1 MNRSWLCE
9 IMKGLSIKMFIVLLG
24 PPGAG
29 KGTQAQRIAVNTG
42 LLHLS
47 TGDMFRENVKD
58 KTELGVVAKTFMD
71 KGELVPDEVTIQMIL
86 ERINRSDAISGAM
99 FDGFPRNLVQ
109 AKALDDA
116 LADRGDS
123 IMHALLISVP
133 DDELVSRLG
142 GRWLCRECG
151 AVYHEKNDPPEK
163 VGICDS
169 CSGEL
174 YQRDD
179 DQADVVRS
187 RLATMKPPIELIN
200 HYKDADL
207 LSEFDGTREL
217 DEITADL
224 LGVLQL

>member
-99 FDGFPRNLVQ
+99 FDCFPRNLVQ

-142 GRWLCRECG
+142 GRWLCR
-151 AVYHEKNDPPEK
+151 
-163 VGICDS
+163 
-169 CSGEL
+169 
-174 YQRDD
+174 
-179 DQADVVRS
+179 
-187 RLATMKPPIELIN
+187 
-200 HYKDADL
+200 
-207 LSEFDGTREL
+207 
-217 DEITADL
+217 
-224 LGVLQL
+224 

>member
-151 AVYHEKNDPPEK
+151 AV
-163 VGICDS
+163 
-169 CSGEL
+169 
-174 YQRDD
+174 
-179 DQADVVRS
+179 
-187 RLATMKPPIELIN
+187 
-200 HYKDADL
+200 
-207 LSEFDGTREL
+207 
-217 DEITADL
+217 
-224 LGVLQL
+224 

>member
-1 MNRSWLCE
+1 
-9 IMKGLSIKMFIVLLG
+9 MKGLSIKMFIVLLG

-151 AVYHEKNDPPEK
+151 AV
-163 VGICDS
+163 
-169 CSGEL
+169 
-174 YQRDD
+174 
-179 DQADVVRS
+179 
-187 RLATMKPPIELIN
+187 
-200 HYKDADL
+200 
-207 LSEFDGTREL
+207 
-217 DEITADL
+217 
-224 LGVLQL
+224 